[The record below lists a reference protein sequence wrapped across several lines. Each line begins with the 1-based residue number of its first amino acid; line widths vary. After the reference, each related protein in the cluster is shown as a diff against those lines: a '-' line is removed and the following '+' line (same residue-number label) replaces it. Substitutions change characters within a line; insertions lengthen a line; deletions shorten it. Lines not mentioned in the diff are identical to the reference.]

1 MSDKVCQPINTVV
14 GYMGGTGEYPNYG
27 NYTSANNYSE
37 TLRLVW
43 DTSEL
48 SYADMLT
55 AYWQYAPDPTMPE
68 PDPAYQLRLFYTD
81 EAQRKE
87 AAASIAAFNK
97 ANPGT
102 LIGLYP
108 AADYTF
114 WKAEEYHQHY
124 FDKSGQTCGNRASLP
139 SRH

>member
-1 MSDKVCQPINTVV
+1 VSDKVCQPINTVV

-55 AYWQYAPDPTMPE
+55 VSA
-68 PDPAYQLRLFYTD
+68 L
-81 EAQRKE
+81 
-87 AAASIAAFNK
+87 
-97 ANPGT
+97 
-102 LIGLYP
+102 
-108 AADYTF
+108 
-114 WKAEEYHQHY
+114 
-124 FDKSGQTCGNRASLP
+124 
-139 SRH
+139 